1 MSGILSQEPVC
12 LTVWTKQGSLGPD
25 TMILVTLSLC
35 SLWTLAASQSLTS
48 LGWSQSP
55 VTDEDRRRL
64 VGSFVS
70 SESDDSEVSVVR
82 PQPASVIDT
91 DPVLGE
97 VIRHNQDGE
106 PRPVRQQHAEAGQDQ
121 SEEGRVLQGFFVD
134 QQPLSEDHF
143 STNFE
148 AASEPDLEASEDLE
162 QLIEYQYD
170 YQEDQEAQEQTIHQA
185 AHQHNHQPQFHPPTH
200 IGIGRERER
209 RSKISIVP

>member
-1 MSGILSQEPVC
+1 M
-12 LTVWTKQGSLGPD
+12 
-25 TMILVTLSLC
+25 
-35 SLWTLAASQSLTS
+35 
-48 LGWSQSP
+48 
-55 VTDEDRRRL
+55 
-64 VGSFVS
+64 GSFVS

-134 QQPLSEDHF
+134 QQPLSENHF

-170 YQEDQEAQEQTIHQA
+170 YQEDQEAQEQTIQQA
-185 AHQHNHQPQFHPPTH
+185 AHHHNHQPQFHPPAH